1 MERTLMAFGAFS
13 ASISPSSS
21 LSPAEALLRQAG
33 LSSTVLESEHLR
45 AVIVPALGGKIVSLV
60 SKRTGAEWL
69 LPPLQPYASASQ
81 AGGFEHSDGGG
92 FDECLPTVAASG
104 SARHPVPDHGDLWRV
119 PWQRGMAPGVPQLS
133 GVVELHAE
141 AKSRPLRLSRRAA
154 VAGACLTLYYELTNI
169 GRARTDALYS
179 AHPLLHVQAGDRIV
193 LPSGVT
199 SVRIE
204 NSNGDRLGRPHDTVS
219 WPMAGNPG
227 LSNPDLSNHDL
238 SVVRSPDGLSA
249 DKLFA
254 GPLLEGVCGLFRP
267 SLGEGL
273 RLRFDPAALPY
284 LGIWICHGA
293 WPAGGGRK
301 QHTVAL
307 EPTTC
312 DRDALDNARADG
324 TALWLEPADQAK
336 DQAKDNPRNKPG
348 KKPRNK
354 ASWTLLFDLV
364 GTEASCRQTT
374 P

>member
-1 MERTLMAFGAFS
+1 
-13 ASISPSSS
+13 
-21 LSPAEALLRQAG
+21 
-33 LSSTVLESEHLR
+33 
-45 AVIVPALGGKIVSLV
+45 
-60 SKRTGAEWL
+60 
-69 LPPLQPYASASQ
+69 
-81 AGGFEHSDGGG
+81 
-92 FDECLPTVAASG
+92 
-104 SARHPVPDHGDLWRV
+104 
-119 PWQRGMAPGVPQLS
+119 
-133 GVVELHAE
+133 
-141 AKSRPLRLSRRAA
+141 
-154 VAGACLTLYYELTNI
+154 
-169 GRARTDALYS
+169 
-179 AHPLLHVQAGDRIV
+179 
-193 LPSGVT
+193 
-199 SVRIE
+199 VRIE
-204 NSNGDRLGRPHDTVS
+204 NSNGERLGRPRDTIS
-219 WPMAGNPG
+219 WPMAV
-227 LSNPDLSNHDL
+227 NPDLSNPALSNPDL

-254 GPLLEGVCGLFRP
+254 GPLREGVCGLFRP

-336 DQAKDNPRNKPG
+336 DNPRNRPG

-364 GTEASCRQTT
+364 DTEASCRQTT